1 MTTPQPGAGAGQAQS
16 PSLIPSAPTQ
26 NSLRPLLL
34 LSASTLKVLPQMPL
48 KSVTPQSCCEVYT
61 QGKGKLSEESLPC
74 SVTLSAHKTRQS
86 SVQGACV
93 DFKTGNAIQPL
104 RRKSLPVMPRASQV
118 DETRHGDTQKAALME
133 KDSRMVGPG
142 AGSERR
148 QEKENQRGRV
158 GAGHV
163 NPAAHRTETRTT

>member
-74 SVTLSAHKTRQS
+74 SVTLSTHETRQS
-86 SVQGACV
+86 SVQGTCV
-93 DFKTGNAIQPL
+93 DFKTGNAIQPF
-104 RRKSLPVMPRASQV
+104 RRKSCRLCHGRA
-118 DETRHGDTQKAALME
+118 KWM
-133 KDSRMVGPG
+133 
-142 AGSERR
+142 R
-148 QEKENQRGRV
+148 QD
-158 GAGHV
+158 
-163 NPAAHRTETRTT
+163 TETHRKLLLWKRTAEWWVPGLGQIDGRRRRTSGEELEQGT